1 MNLFEKLK
9 EKKYK
14 DIFNYLTN
22 NPDLNLNIKDEF
34 GNYFIEYVLNSDDIQ
49 LISYVLTREIYL
61 DIIDNNGTTILYNL
75 IKFNKL
81 EILRKV
87 LKNDSFKIGIHL
99 LDKKDIKGRTSLHY
113 SIIFNNEESLNI
125 LLDNEG
131 DPYIPD
137 NNGDNIFFYCIILKR
152 TKILLN
158 LFEKF
163 KNFRTKNLEGE
174 TLLQSSINYD
184 NKEITNYLIE
194 KTDINLD
201 NKTKEY
207 GTTALHQAVVNNNLD
222 LINKLIK
229 YGVDIT
235 ISDNLG
241 NNVLH
246 FSIMEKNSKFIS
258 LFLNLNKID
267 LNLTNLNG
275 FIPFNFY
282 LSELSNYDNEIMQ
295 KFIEGSNLNIQNFNG
310 DTSLH
315 LLDIKD
321 QIYKY
326 KKILESKLLNIFIQN
341 YDGKSVYNSTKD
353 KKELIKIVE
362 LSYFNNLKENLTLD
376 WEKKCSF
383 IRQNIKS
390 KLSQNLKTKDDC
402 LKKIKKVILD
412 ENRSIP
418 KVKEIKFDANFGV
431 ILKDCFFSGFP
442 IDTLFGL
449 LWLNRENS
457 KINLILDYPLTLNES
472 IINFYKKIGMEI
484 NFKMDFINTMILWSY
499 QKIYFPDYFDNVL
512 KKALE
517 NKAEIIVIPIGIETS
532 QGAHTNIL
540 FWNLK
545 KKTLERFEPNG
556 KNPPINFNYNP
567 DLLDKL
573 IYNKFILFEKSLTY
587 LKPMD
592 YLPEVGFQMIENLE
606 NETCS
611 QIGDPNGFCTVWCI
625 WYSYQKSLNLS
636 LDSKELV
643 DELINNIKLEG
654 RSFKNLIRNF
664 SKNVSKLRDEYLMK
678 VKLDINQWILSNYS
692 DEQLNSLEKLILKL
706 IN

>member
-326 KKILESKLLNIFIQN
+326 KKILESKLLNIFSQH
-341 YDGKSVYNSTKD
+341 
-353 KKELIKIVE
+353 KI
-362 LSYFNNLKENLTLD
+362 F
-376 WEKKCSF
+376 
-383 IRQNIKS
+383 
-390 KLSQNLKTKDDC
+390 
-402 LKKIKKVILD
+402 
-412 ENRSIP
+412 
-418 KVKEIKFDANFGV
+418 
-431 ILKDCFFSGFP
+431 
-442 IDTLFGL
+442 
-449 LWLNRENS
+449 
-457 KINLILDYPLTLNES
+457 
-472 IINFYKKIGMEI
+472 
-484 NFKMDFINTMILWSY
+484 
-499 QKIYFPDYFDNVL
+499 
-512 KKALE
+512 
-517 NKAEIIVIPIGIETS
+517 
-532 QGAHTNIL
+532 
-540 FWNLK
+540 
-545 KKTLERFEPNG
+545 ER
-556 KNPPINFNYNP
+556 
-567 DLLDKL
+567 L
-573 IYNKFILFEKSLTY
+573 
-587 LKPMD
+587 
-592 YLPEVGFQMIENLE
+592 
-606 NETCS
+606 
-611 QIGDPNGFCTVWCI
+611 
-625 WYSYQKSLNLS
+625 
-636 LDSKELV
+636 
-643 DELINNIKLEG
+643 
-654 RSFKNLIRNF
+654 
-664 SKNVSKLRDEYLMK
+664 
-678 VKLDINQWILSNYS
+678 
-692 DEQLNSLEKLILKL
+692 
-706 IN
+706 